1 MQDKKPMDTITL
13 FREVLG
19 DRMDGLI
26 LPPPSFTVMAS
37 AIIEYDAVAQSLI
50 TKIPVLEQWLNPYGT
65 MQGGMIDAAIDNAL
79 GPLSLLIA
87 PANMTR
93 TMETK
98 FLKTITLELDY
109 IYVKAVLVEAK
120 KRRLTFDVTV
130 LDASYV
136 VYAHSRVVN
145 FII

>member
-1 MQDKKPMDTITL
+1 MDTITL

-87 PANMTR
+87 SANMTR

-98 FLKTITLELDY
+98 FLKAITLELDY

-130 LDASYV
+130 LDVSYV

>member
-98 FLKTITLELDY
+98 FLKAITLELDY

-130 LDASYV
+130 LDVSYV

>member
-120 KRRLTFDVTV
+120 KRRLIFDVTV